1 MYGHSDLSL
10 GQGKGWNERA
20 DSKLAKEG
28 KTNRGEKRDRRRSRK
43 CNFVSSSPLSH
54 PLHLKHSSH
63 ALVALALAKGG
74 GREAA
79 SGLFSPLLEYT
90 HKEAERRRKGVC
102 EKNVRCGKDKH
113 AAGASLFST
122 TLFLLLLLPATLGQI
137 EGGVGGVSHN
147 SRLSSSFLRGV
158 QRGMGEGGR
167 LCDIWG
173 GGEGRKKE
181 ERRRGQKNCR
191 SVFAVSSFSRRT
203 SNGSADWELEKQK
216 EVNPWRI

>member
-20 DSKLAKEG
+20 DKQAGERG
-28 KTNRGEKRDRRRSRK
+28 KNGQGRKKRDRRRSRK

-74 GREAA
+74 ARGRVAA

-113 AAGASLFST
+113 AAGASLF
-122 TLFLLLLLPATLGQI
+122 FHPP
-137 EGGVGGVSHN
+137 
-147 SRLSSSFLRGV
+147 LSSSSS
-158 QRGMGEGGR
+158 
-167 LCDIWG
+167 CDVG
-173 GGEGRKKE
+173 T
-181 ERRRGQKNCR
+181 N
-191 SVFAVSSFSRRT
+191 
-203 SNGSADWELEKQK
+203 
-216 EVNPWRI
+216 

>member
-20 DSKLAKEG
+20 DKQAGERG
-28 KTNRGEKRDRRRSRK
+28 KNGQGRKKRDRRRSRK

-74 GREAA
+74 ARGRVAA

-102 EKNVRCGKDKH
+102 EKIVRCGKDKH

-122 TLFLLLLLPATLGQI
+122 PLFLLLLPATLGQI

-147 SRLSSSFLRGV
+147 SRLSSSFLRRV
-158 QRGMGEGGR
+158 QQGMGEGGR

-173 GGEGRKKE
+173 GGEGRREGGETEREKKLPI
-181 ERRRGQKNCR
+181 RFCR
-191 SVFAVSSFSRRT
+191 V
-203 SNGSADWELEKQK
+203 
-216 EVNPWRI
+216 